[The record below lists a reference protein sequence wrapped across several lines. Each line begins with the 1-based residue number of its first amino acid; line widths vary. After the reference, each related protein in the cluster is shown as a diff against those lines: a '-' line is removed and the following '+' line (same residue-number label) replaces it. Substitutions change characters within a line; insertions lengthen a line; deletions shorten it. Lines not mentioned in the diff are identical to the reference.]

1 MLEGI
6 SAVNPIADLQGVQ
19 GMQAA
24 SASQRLRQMQTVLA
38 SPQMS
43 AATIEDRQ
51 KVKEEFL
58 AVFYKELLKQAF
70 KPPKLGMGEDESS
83 FMSTFG
89 SDIMVEKMALELAQ
103 SGAFSARDLFP
114 PEVGK

>member
-1 MLEGI
+1 MFEGV

-24 SASQRLRQMQTVLA
+24 SASQRLRQMQAVLA

-70 KPPKLGMGEDESS
+70 KPPKLGMDEDDNSL
-83 FMSTFG
+83 TNAFG
-89 SDIMVEKMALELAQ
+89 SDLMVERMALELAQ

-114 PEVGK
+114 PEIGK